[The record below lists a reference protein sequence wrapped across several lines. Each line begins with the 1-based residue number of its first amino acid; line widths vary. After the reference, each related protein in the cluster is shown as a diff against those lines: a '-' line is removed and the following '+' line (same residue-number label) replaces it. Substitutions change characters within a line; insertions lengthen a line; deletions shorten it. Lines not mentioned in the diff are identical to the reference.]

1 MAKPLQMMQRISY
14 DDLYR
19 RWENGNWSATELD
32 FSEDRRHWQETFT
45 DLERR
50 SALWNYSMFF
60 HGEDSVA
67 DNLSPF
73 IDAAPREEQR
83 YFLATQQVDE
93 ARHAVFFGR
102 FMREV
107 VEAGD
112 SFASSLA
119 ATRPELTW
127 GFKKVFARLDRMAD
141 ELRRDRSRPKL
152 AQAVTLYHILIEASL
167 AQPGQH
173 FIERYLD
180 ERELLPGFR
189 AGMRNVSLDEQRHIG
204 FGVKLLSDLM
214 AEDPECREAIGE
226 LLREVLPYMAAVFVP
241 PGWNRDYTECFGFT
255 LEEIFAEGMH
265 SLETKLRS
273 AGLPLEEIP
282 AVPLP
287 LDLPVDER
295 VRRSLKLLQAGV
307 LGEKVGPPSRDPEIL
322 SILFDSVRN
331 SVDPRHSP
339 NRPTTIQW
347 DFEDAEPWFL
357 RIDNGDTSVAQ
368 GRAPDPDLTLRC
380 RFEDWVDIS
389 AGRTDARR
397 ALLERKLR
405 PRGSLITLWRT
416 QKIFAR

>member
-1 MAKPLQMMQRISY
+1 
-14 DDLYR
+14 
-19 RWENGNWSATELD
+19 
-32 FSEDRRHWQETFT
+32 
-45 DLERR
+45 
-50 SALWNYSMFF
+50 
-60 HGEDSVA
+60 
-67 DNLSPF
+67 
-73 IDAAPREEQR
+73 
-83 YFLATQQVDE
+83 
-93 ARHAVFFGR
+93 
-102 FMREV
+102 
-107 VEAGD
+107 
-112 SFASSLA
+112 
-119 ATRPELTW
+119 
-127 GFKKVFARLDRMAD
+127 
-141 ELRRDRSRPKL
+141 
-152 AQAVTLYHILIEASL
+152 
-167 AQPGQH
+167 
-173 FIERYLD
+173 
-180 ERELLPGFR
+180 
-189 AGMRNVSLDEQRHIG
+189 MRNVSLDEQRHIG

-241 PGWNRDYTECFGFT
+241 PGWKREYTECFGFT
-255 LEEIFAEGMH
+255 LEEIFAEGMQ

-287 LDLPVDER
+287 LDLPVEER

-347 DFEDAEPWFL
+347 DFEDAEPWYL

-368 GRAPDPDLTLRC
+368 GRAPHPTLTLRC

-397 ALLERKLR
+397 ALLARKLR
-405 PRGSLITLWRT
+405 PRGNLITLWRT
-416 QKIFAR
+416 QKIFGR